1 MVYPIITVEQ
11 VTVVQVRQNVLHKH
25 RKEDMMDHLQYGYSE
40 QNGSGHLTAVVNIIG
55 SSGTARS
62 ILSQALAD
70 EVTRHGLTAQVVGSG
85 KGRMQSLADAGS
97 YFGKVDL
104 VVGDGLLLDAPGRAL
119 LDAAASEILF
129 VNVWIESPNLND
141 KALRETYRQD
151 QPMMSVSGGTEHCV
165 ATILEFLGQMPTG
178 DHLTGRQVSPE
189 EDAAQKSSSV
199 GPSLSP
205 GVDEEE
211 ERAAQHRADRR
222 AYDKML
228 SRQ

>member
-1 MVYPIITVEQ
+1 
-11 VTVVQVRQNVLHKH
+11 
-25 RKEDMMDHLQYGYSE
+25 MDHLQYGHFE
-40 QNGSGHLTAVVNIIG
+40 QKSSGHLTAVVNIIG
-55 SSGTARS
+55 ASGTARYA
-62 ILSQALAD
+62 LSQALAD

-85 KGRMQSLADAGS
+85 KGRMQSLAEAGS

-119 LDAAASEILF
+119 LEAAASEVLF

-141 KALRETYRQD
+141 KVLRETYRQN
-151 QPMMSVSGGTEHCV
+151 QPMISVSGRRGDCV
-165 ATILEFLGQMPTG
+165 ATILEFLGQRDSG
-178 DHLTGRQVSPE
+178 DSSASRQGSPE
-189 EDAAQKSSSV
+189 EDSVQKSSSA

-205 GVDEEE
+205 NADED
-211 ERAAQHRADRR
+211 ERTSLHRADRR